1 MKGTNLTVQA
11 NKTQWTSLTG
21 NLALKKPKPTKM
33 TLSTLFYR
41 AYLSIISITESNNK
55 EQTGNKKKSKEKQK
69 SVGTHV
75 EFVVG
80 WFFLVSRMQSFT
92 ALLFT

>member
-1 MKGTNLTVQA
+1 
-11 NKTQWTSLTG
+11 
-21 NLALKKPKPTKM
+21 M

-41 AYLSIISITESNNK
+41 AYLSIISITESNK
-55 EQTGNKKKSKEKQK
+55 EQTGNKKKRKEKQK

-80 WFFLVSRMQSFT
+80 WFFFGLSNAEFYCSLIYLTLYFVR
-92 ALLFT
+92 LFTSYLLNS

>member
-21 NLALKKPKPTKM
+21 NLALKKPKPTKI

-41 AYLSIISITESNNK
+41 AYLSIISITESNK
-55 EQTGNKKKSKEKQK
+55 EQTGNKKKEKKSKKA
-69 SVGTHV
+69 SARTWNLLLVG
-75 EFVVG
+75 
-80 WFFLVSRMQSFT
+80 FFLVSRMQSFT